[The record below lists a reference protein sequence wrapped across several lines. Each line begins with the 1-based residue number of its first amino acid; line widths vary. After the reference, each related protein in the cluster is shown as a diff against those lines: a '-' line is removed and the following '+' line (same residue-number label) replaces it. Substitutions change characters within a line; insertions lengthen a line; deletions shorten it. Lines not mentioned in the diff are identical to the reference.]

1 MWRWPHDAI
10 AQAIRIKPTVILQDL
25 VMPGLDGLTL
35 VREYRKATHDAF
47 NFNWMLTIDHAFQQP
62 FEPTHAN
69 MRDLTLSHDVPAHQ
83 LAANLRRAFS
93 GIVAGNVKEGGIR
106 AIEKKGPFKLHGDKE
121 LMHLM
126 DRLLESFVRQQ
137 RMKLPGSQY
146 IPCYEIVK

>member
-1 MWRWPHDAI
+1 MLPPA
-10 AQAIRIKPTVILQDL
+10 AQLLPPEARLRAGRPREPVRHGRRPQDL
-25 VMPGLDGLTL
+25 
-35 VREYRKATHDAF
+35 
-47 NFNWMLTIDHAFQQP
+47 
-62 FEPTHAN
+62 
-69 MRDLTLSHDVPAHQ
+69 
-83 LAANLRRAFS
+83 AADLRRAFS